1 VVSPLQDLANRIAT
15 NTLTATQQNVLVT
28 ALNVIIPFFPG
39 IDDTSVSVPIQED
52 IPLSREWIATLYT
65 LQALGGGGG
74 GGGLLPTNQTVW
86 YIDPV
91 AGNDAN
97 NGQTPAT
104 ALKTAAALGALWRGV
119 SGGGRPILSPSVGTT
134 ITINL
139 LNDLPNTDPISVLLD
154 VDLAGSMALIFV
166 GGLHTAAHSGT
177 LATVSAFART
187 AAAGQVK
194 ITDGTVAD
202 YSGFVGSSSLYI
214 DSVTG
219 AVAWLYGPDG
229 APSATGLISPP
240 YAPQPVGSVSFTAAP
255 TLSLAGH
262 AYTLSD
268 CIHASLGSGYVTRSF
283 PVESSGGLP
292 AQVFFYRLHLTQPN
306 TGAVVGWNSPS
317 VVYTLTESQTD
328 EAIEVFAGG
337 VNLINCFGFRATYT
351 ALGGTAVVEVALGG
365 ATSGTMQALS
375 GGSILVDGD
384 ALVFS
389 VSPYTVIGGT
399 IEIGNAGYFT
409 NGGASAA
416 LEVDGGVANI
426 TRLFQTTSIF
436 YGVDGGTGV
445 LVNGAKGSFGLVL
458 YRNDGGGTPAQSQF
472 QLTHPTFKLGDMTS
486 PFGVTIATAAYVGPT
501 TGTMAHLDAAL
512 AAGTGFGGLAVD
524 NATLSTMRIAA

>member
-1 VVSPLQDLANRIAT
+1 MVSPLQDLANRIAT
-15 NTLTATQQNVLVT
+15 NTLTGLQQSVLTT
-28 ALNVIIPFFPG
+28 ALNAIIPFFPG

-65 LQALGGGGG
+65 LQSLGSGGGSSV
-74 GGGLLPTNQTVW
+74 LPTNQTVW
-86 YIDPV
+86 FIDPV
-91 AGNDAN
+91 GGNDAN
-97 NGQTPAT
+97 NGQTLGT

-119 SGGGRPILSPSVGTT
+119 SGGGRPLLSPSVGTT

-139 LNDLPNTDPISVLLD
+139 VNDLPNSDPISVLLD
-154 VDLAGSMALIFV
+154 VDLANSSALIFV
-166 GGLHTAAHSGT
+166 GGAKAPTRSAT

-194 ITDGTVAD
+194 ITDAGVAD
-202 YSGFVGSSSLYI
+202 YSVFVGSASLFV
-214 DSVTG
+214 DTVTG

-240 YAPQPVGSVSFTAAP
+240 YAPQPIGSVTFSAAP
-255 TLSLAGH
+255 TLSTAGH

-268 CIHASLGSGYVTRSF
+268 TIHASVGAGFTTRSY
-283 PVESSGGLP
+283 PALAGTGVS
-292 AQVFFYRLHLTQPN
+292 AQVFFYRLHLTQPS
-306 TGAVVGWNSPS
+306 TSATVGWSSPS
-317 VVYTLTESQTD
+317 VVYTLTECQTD
-328 EAIEVFAGG
+328 EGIEVFAGG
-337 VNLINCFGFRATYT
+337 VNLINCFGFRASYT
-351 ALGGTAVVEVALGG
+351 ALGGTAVIEAALGG
-365 ATSGTMQALS
+365 ATSGTMQALQ

-389 VSPYTVIGGT
+389 LSPYFASGGGLL
-399 IEIGNAGYFT
+399 EIGNAGYFT
-409 NGGASAA
+409 NGGAAAA
-416 LEVDGGVANI
+416 LEVDGGFANI
-426 TRLFQTTSIF
+426 TRLFQATSIL

-445 LVNGAKGSFGLVL
+445 LVNGAKGSFGAVL
-458 YRNDGGGTPAQSQF
+458 YRNDGGGTPAASQF

-524 NATLSTMRIAA
+524 NATLSSFRIAA